1 MIFKLFCFIRPLG
14 IAVFLP
20 FHKIIKIPFHLCFCV
35 MRGKPWTPLGPRR
48 RCWEEG
54 GGKLRELYTVYSFL
68 NSKEETES
76 GSRMKSS
83 PVALVRRWNSF
94 SFSLNL
100 GERQPLVVLT
110 IWLRYLPH
118 RCLRVVLATRTFT
131 SWLLIH
137 GTSPLESPLPLPGS
151 GCAWP
156 RSKCCPGP
164 DSLDLTTAP

>member
-1 MIFKLFCFIRPLG
+1 MKKWEETKKSIDTRTEFLTYLELFRNVNRLKSLFIYPRLFTYFKTQLVEKYHYGQWFLKLFCFIRPLG

-20 FHKIIKIPFHLCFCV
+20 FHKIIKIPFHLCFCI

-68 NSKEETES
+68 NSKEKTES
-76 GSRMKSS
+76 GSRTKSS

-100 GERQPLVVLT
+100 GER
-110 IWLRYLPH
+110 
-118 RCLRVVLATRTFT
+118 
-131 SWLLIH
+131 
-137 GTSPLESPLPLPGS
+137 
-151 GCAWP
+151 
-156 RSKCCPGP
+156 
-164 DSLDLTTAP
+164 